1 MVVQSLN
8 QRPIAGLGKRLS
20 DLTKS
25 LLKTAEKNR
34 PLVDAALLSE
44 IEEAYSSGDA
54 AQLVRHHD

>member
-44 IEEAYSSGDA
+44 IEEAYSSGDT